1 MKPKLKKINNG
12 SKMKKYYFVVML
24 SVVLS
29 LCSCEQHEPASVAS
43 KSMQIGLNDIFTID
57 SDRGHLLTVNINN
70 PEISVSSMFSNV
82 TVMPKIALVGQFNSA
97 FEIPLTIP
105 AVLFTA
111 ADIVDNGGYLITIST
126 YDATKKAD
134 RQWKVRLFI
143 KHIKDSGGNL
153 SGLYVEYA
161 VY

>member
-1 MKPKLKKINNG
+1 M
-12 SKMKKYYFVVML
+12 MKKFCLYTAVVL

-29 LCSCEQHEPASVAS
+29 LCSCETFEPTSVSS
-43 KSMQIGLNDIFTID
+43 KTLQIGLNDIFTID
-57 SDRGHLLTVNINN
+57 SNRGHLLTVNINN

-82 TVMPKIALVGQFNSA
+82 TAMPKIALVGQFNST

-126 YDATKKAD
+126 YDATTKAD